1 MSITSNDIRVKI
13 YENASSITQDFLDK
27 TFSYGETKLQA
38 VCEITNGSNI
48 IKVSSIPKYVGDDFY
63 EGRAVLPAIKKTLG
77 SFLNPVFQF
86 EDTNISV
93 SNVDGELNKYFING
107 DSYNTFIGSQIVFKL
122 GISDISSSYIEIFKG
137 DIKNQNGIEQS
148 KDIIQFN
155 AQNILTNYN
164 RTLSLPQI
172 TSAVFPSAPSNNI
185 GKKIPVVIGDWTVGC
200 NVVLTGSTKV
210 NVSGTDYDAE
220 TYTTNN
226 FYGGIIGYYIGG
238 GYFVF
243 ATGNYTP
250 STISNTWL
258 KRGDK
263 LLAVNFN
270 STAQVVG
277 GYYTCLISSIK
288 KSGGGTIAYS
298 YEQGDELII
307 SVSIGSDDNLVS
319 QAKKLMTD
327 ILGLSLTSFDSSW
340 VTLSSKATP
349 SQSAITTIK
358 SRVWYGDDSTPLIEY
373 INSMLTQVRL
383 KLFVDKNGLF
393 KLFSLHFE
401 DWPTTSS
408 VRKIDKF
415 QVIEQSLK
423 VNLDEQNFICGAN
436 ANYSFTPTSNATML
450 TTILKTNNTAKTA
463 IGGSNILKTID
474 FPNLYVQSDVDN
486 QITEIVRLFSFPLEY
501 LTIST
506 AWTGLLD
513 DIGDF
518 LNIDIQ
524 LNGINYQNVP
534 CIIIDKTVNL
544 QTFQIDYKLLSLNG
558 FSYPNNVLTLNGML
572 SSYNKALS

>member
-1 MSITSNDIRVKI
+1 MSITSNDIRVKL
-13 YENASSITQDFLDK
+13 YDESTSITQDFLDK

-48 IKVSSIPKYVGDDFY
+48 IKVSSIPKYVGDSFY
-63 EGRAVLPAIKKTLG
+63 EGRAALPVIKKTLG
-77 SFLNPVFQF
+77 SFLNPTFQF
-86 EDTNISV
+86 EDTSISV
-93 SNVDGELNKYFING
+93 SNVDGSLNKYFIG
-107 DSYNTFIGSQIVFKL
+107 GSSYNTFIGSQIIFKL
-122 GISDISSSYIEIFKG
+122 GISDISSSYIEVFKG
-137 DIKNQNGIEQS
+137 EIKNQNGVDQN

-164 RTLSLPQI
+164 RTLDLPQI
-172 TSAVFPSAPSNNI
+172 TSSTFPSAPADVI

-200 NVVLTGSTKV
+200 NVVLTGSYKV

-226 FYGGIIGYYIGG
+226 FYGGIIGYYIGN
-238 GYFVF
+238 GYFIF

-250 STISNTWL
+250 STISNAWL

-277 GYYTCLISSIK
+277 GYYTCLITTIK
-288 KSGGGTIAYS
+288 KSGGGTISYS
-298 YEQGDELII
+298 YEQGDELVI
-307 SVSIGSDDNLVS
+307 SVSIGSDDNAVS

-327 ILGLSLTSFDSSW
+327 ILSLSSTLFGSTW
-340 VTLSSKATP
+340 NTLSSKSTP
-349 SQSAITTIK
+349 SQSAITSIK
-358 SRVWYGDDSTPLIEY
+358 SRVWFGDDSTSLLEY
-373 INSMLTQVRL
+373 INSMLIQVRL

-393 KLFSLHFE
+393 QLFSLHFE
-401 DWPTTSS
+401 DWPSTSS
-408 VRKIDKF
+408 IRKIDKF

-423 VNLDEQNFICGAN
+423 INLDEQNFICGAN
-436 ANYSFTPTSNATML
+436 ANYSFTPVANSTML
-450 TTILKTNNTAKTA
+450 KTILKTNTTSKTA
-463 IGGSNILKTID
+463 IGGTNILKTID

-518 LNIDIQ
+518 INIDIQ
-524 LNGINYQNVP
+524 LNGINYSNVP
-534 CIIIDKTVNL
+534 CVILEKSVNL

-558 FSYPNNVLTLNGML
+558 FSYPNNVLTLTGML